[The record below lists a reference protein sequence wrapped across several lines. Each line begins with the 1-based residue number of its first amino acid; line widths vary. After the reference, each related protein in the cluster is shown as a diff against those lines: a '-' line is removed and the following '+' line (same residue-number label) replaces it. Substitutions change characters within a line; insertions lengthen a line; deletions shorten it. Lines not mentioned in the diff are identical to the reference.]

1 MSYAIHPLSL
11 PRSFKE
17 QVEQCIPR
25 SLSYINNLY
34 QNAQLAEGFGS
45 RGSAG
50 GIAKNQHAFRQ
61 LPRTQSTVS
70 NSCDPELRPIMRRR
84 TKSLPCSPERRSAA
98 KCRPGCH
105 KVRFADSLGLELAE
119 VKVFNAG
126 DYPSIPL
133 HVLSRLSINS
143 DLCCSQDLDF
153 SILYLEPDFQLP
165 SDGEDFWRRLQQDCV
180 CLEQVTSS
188 VELGISGT
196 IRVLNLAFEKLV
208 CVRYSF
214 TDWKTHYEA
223 HALWQ
228 SSDKSSDPESDVFS
242 FVLPLPPY
250 LQHICSAVHFAIKY
264 RVNGKEYW
272 DNNRGKNYSFTY
284 RSHSLK
290 MPKDSE
296 QSWIHFI

>member
-1 MSYAIHPLSL
+1 MSHSL
-11 PRSFKE
+11 NTFTMPQHFQKH
-17 QVEQCIPR
+17 VELKITR

-34 QNAQLAEGFGS
+34 QNAQLAEGFGGQRTHTS
-45 RGSAG
+45 LPKAQHIPKRLP
-50 GIAKNQHAFRQ
+50 IA
-61 LPRTQSTVS
+61 QSTVT

-84 TKSLPCSPERRSAA
+84 AKSLPCSPERKIVT

-126 DYPSIPL
+126 DFPSIPL

-143 DLCCSQDLDF
+143 DLCCSQDLEF
-153 SILYLEPDFQLP
+153 AIQYLQPDFQPP
-165 SDGEDFWRRLQQDCV
+165 SDSADFLERLQQEFV

-188 VELGISGT
+188 EELGISGT
-196 IRVLNLAFEKLV
+196 IRVLNFAFQKSV
-208 CVRYSF
+208 TVRYTF
-214 TDWKTHYEA
+214 TDWKSYYEVSA
-223 HALWQ
+223 VWQ
-228 SSDKSSDPESDVFS
+228 KNDSFKGSDSDIFS
-242 FVLPLPPY
+242 FALPLPPY
-250 LQHICSAVHFAIKY
+250 LQHICSTVQFAVRYHVA
-264 RVNGKEYW
+264 GKDYW

-284 RSHSLK
+284 ESYALK